1 MHALLISKGFKPRKG
16 KVRNCANCGK
26 EKYIQPCHLIKKNI
40 FCNKI
45 CCGAFKTRTGVVEYS
60 CTICCKKVRVVV
72 SQLKLRNRSTC
83 SYACAA
89 LLQRKKALERRKKL
103 GYTKHQLDRLARYS
117 PEMAEWRKAVFQ
129 RDNYTCQECGKRG
142 CELNADHIKPFAYF
156 EELRFELSNGRTLCV
171 PCHNKTKKSYQE
183 MRAEWDR

>member
-1 MHALLISKGFKPRKG
+1 MHALLFSKGCKPRKG
-16 KVRNCANCGK
+16 MVRSCANCGK
-26 EKYIQPCHLIKKNI
+26 EKYVQPCHLSKRNI
-40 FCNKI
+40 FCNRI
-45 CCGAFKTRTGVVEYS
+45 CCGMFKTQRGITTYNCAVCDKVV
-60 CTICCKKVRVVV
+60 TVVA

-83 SYACAA
+83 SYRCAA
-89 LLQRKKALERRKKL
+89 VLQRKKALERREKL

-117 PEMAEWRKAVFQ
+117 PEMAKWRRAVFE
-129 RDNYTCQECGKRG
+129 RDDYTCQGCGKRG

-183 MRAEWDR
+183 MRIEWGR